1 MTDFPWDIS
10 IGIGIVLLGT
20 GAFVVWILML
30 DYLEDKNATEKG
42 IQSENNQQEHRHAD
56 QGRS

>member
-20 GAFVVWILML
+20 AAFVAWVLML
-30 DYLEDKNATEKG
+30 DYLETKDATKER
-42 IQSENNQQEHRHAD
+42 IQSKNNQQKH
-56 QGRS
+56 

>member
-20 GAFVVWILML
+20 GAFVVWVLML
-30 DYLEDKNATEKG
+30 DYLETKDATKERQ
-42 IQSENNQQEHRHAD
+42 QSEDN
-56 QGRS
+56 RS

>member
-20 GAFVVWILML
+20 GAFVAWVLML
-30 DYLEDKNATEKG
+30 DYLESQDATKDG
-42 IQSENNQQEHRHAD
+42 HQSESSQQQHQPLD
-56 QGRS
+56 KGRL

>member
-20 GAFVVWILML
+20 AAFVVWVLML
-30 DYLEDKNATEKG
+30 DYLEAKNAAKER
-42 IQSENNQQEHRHAD
+42 IQPKDD
-56 QGRS
+56 Q